1 MTVNTLN
8 NAHSATRTFCSHFS
22 LKGCCTVCPS
32 SKQVTQWVFV
42 EVYHQIGNTQC
53 ESILKGYDTNYGT
66 DFGLLLLFLFFRLL
80 VCSFVCFCLFRG
92 IPLKPIVEALSTYC
106 NCTLFKKNL
115 RNKMLLFR
123 LKRKLHFPPVSEIPC
138 QMKAKSVNSYATRL
152 FILFSIKVVTFYEFC
167 TTMQSSSHLVYF
179 IKTGC
184 CCIFVFVFPTC
195 QFHSFY

>member
-1 MTVNTLN
+1 MKVF
-8 NAHSATRTFCSHFS
+8 SKATTQIME
-22 LKGCCTVCPS
+22 LILGCCC
-32 SKQVTQWVFV
+32 
-42 EVYHQIGNTQC
+42 
-53 ESILKGYDTNYGT
+53 
-66 DFGLLLLFLFFRLL
+66 
-80 VCSFVCFCLFRG
+80 CFCFSFARYPTQTDCG
-92 IPLKPIVEALSTYC
+92 SPIHLLQLYLVQ
-106 NCTLFKKNL
+106 KNL